1 MGKSRRV
8 LSADICALRASEG
21 QFKDIYRVIFSH
33 EDRIFC
39 ETATM
44 LKIHTLTNAAAKQT
58 IEAMAA
64 ALTLHYGQAGR
75 YIGLY
80 GANSVRWIVLFWAI
94 LRSGNRAYLINTR
107 QPRAFTESVLR
118 TLGADV
124 VLCCDEAIEM
134 DADILTYADLKAASD
149 TLSPLPEDAPFG
161 NELALTTSGTTMQQ
175 KICIYRGENFTEQL
189 CSTPKLI
196 KENPGLIERF
206 DGKFKQLAFLPLY
219 HIFGFSAMYLWYAFL
234 GATLVFPPSLAPDV
248 LLRTVRRHEVTHIF
262 AVPMLWHAVE
272 KSVMKTVEK
281 QDDKAQK
288 NFRCG
293 IALSIK
299 LQRAFPKAG
308 KEMAARLFRDVRAR
322 LFGDSV
328 RFCISGGSGIESDT
342 LQLINALGYPLYN
355 GYGMSEIGITSVE
368 LSHNLITRLRG
379 TIGRP
384 FPFVSYR
391 VSENG
396 HLLVKGCAG
405 CDRLVVDGVE
415 QPREE
420 WFDTGDLV
428 RVDPDGRYAFEGRAS
443 DIIIGEDG
451 ENINPD
457 MIRATFDLPGAK
469 AFEVLADPQSGSLM
483 LLVCI
488 DKAITDG
495 EWEQLQSHIAEDNAD
510 LPHALRV
517 RTVKF
522 TYDPLMRESD
532 IKISRTYLAHAL
544 RSGTITLID
553 HRRESERTGDEESSP
568 LKEQLRTLVA
578 QTLEINP
585 SDVADNANFFTE
597 LGGSSLDYYTLVGRI
612 DEQFGVRMPFEVENC
627 SYCINDFE
635 ILVKELLSHHA

>member
-1 MGKSRRV
+1 
-8 LSADICALRASEG
+8 
-21 QFKDIYRVIFSH
+21 
-33 EDRIFC
+33 
-39 ETATM
+39 
-44 LKIHTLTNAAAKQT
+44 
-58 IEAMAA
+58 
-64 ALTLHYGQAGR
+64 
-75 YIGLY
+75 
-80 GANSVRWIVLFWAI
+80 
-94 LRSGNRAYLINTR
+94 
-107 QPRAFTESVLR
+107 
-118 TLGADV
+118 
-124 VLCCDEAIEM
+124 
-134 DADILTYADLKAASD
+134 
-149 TLSPLPEDAPFG
+149 
-161 NELALTTSGTTMQQ
+161 
-175 KICIYRGENFTEQL
+175 
-189 CSTPKLI
+189 
-196 KENPGLIERF
+196 
-206 DGKFKQLAFLPLY
+206 
-219 HIFGFSAMYLWYAFL
+219 
-234 GATLVFPPSLAPDV
+234 
-248 LLRTVRRHEVTHIF
+248 
-262 AVPMLWHAVE
+262 
-272 KSVMKTVEK
+272 
-281 QDDKAQK
+281 
-288 NFRCG
+288 
-293 IALSIK
+293 
-299 LQRAFPKAG
+299 
-308 KEMAARLFRDVRAR
+308 VRAR

-328 RFCISGGSGIESDT
+328 RFCISGGSGIELSA
-342 LQLINALGYPLYN
+342 LHLINALGYPLYN

-384 FPFVSYR
+384 FPFASYR

-488 DKAITDG
+488 DKAITAG